1 MELSVAYNFDSG
13 LIEKLAVFPS
23 VKEIYGK
30 LHQDLFGGGRSSY
43 TLRSVSHKR
52 LREAIA
58 SSNDHGI
65 VFNYLLN
72 GASLD
77 GSEQTRSGQKKIRAF
92 IAKLCSWGVGSVTV
106 ASPLLL
112 RIIKKEFP
120 QLKVRVSAFAVI
132 DSPEKA
138 SQWAEMGADTLCI
151 SAIGVNRDIN
161 KLKSI
166 RKAVACS
173 LQLIVNASCLPRC
186 AWELTHMNLLTNSSR
201 SGHKLGGFCLDYC
214 FFHCARKRL
223 GDSSLYLRGVW
234 IRPEDLSFYE
244 NLGYTSFKI
253 VERSSPSQLLLTRV
267 KAYSERSFDGNLMEL
282 VAPVAQIKP
291 QLSPSLFQYIQM
303 ILKMSKLQYV
313 KIKSLLKIKKFAELI
328 MLHDFN
334 KHTCPVYIDNK
345 KLDGFL
351 NEITKHTDC
360 TCGNP
365 RCAICASWAPKAIE
379 IDEQYRKQV
388 LAMAQEIDE
397 SIIDGTLW

>member
-1 MELSVAYNFDSG
+1 MELSVAYNFEPG
-13 LIEKLAVFPS
+13 LIEKLATFPS
-23 VKEIYGK
+23 VKEVYGK
-30 LHQDLFGGGRSSY
+30 LHQDMFGGGRSSY
-43 TLRSVSHKR
+43 TLRSVSNRK

-58 SSNDHGI
+58 CSNDHGI

-77 GSEQTRSGQKKIRAF
+77 GSEQTRYGQKKIRAF
-92 IAKLCSWGVGSVTV
+92 IGQLCSWGVGAVTV

-120 QLKVRVSAFAVI
+120 QLKVRVSVFATI

-161 KLKSI
+161 KLKAI
-166 RKAVACS
+166 RKAVTCS

-223 GDSSLYLRGVW
+223 EDTSLYLRGVW

-253 VERSSPSQLLLTRV
+253 VERSSPGQLLLTRV

-291 QLSPSLFQYIQM
+291 QLSPTFWQYARM
-303 ILKMSKLQYV
+303 ILTMSKLQYA
-313 KIKSLLKIKKFAELI
+313 KMNSLLKIKKFAEMV
-328 MLHDFN
+328 MLHDF
-334 KHTCPVYIDNK
+334 KKDTCPVFIDNK

-351 NEITKHTDC
+351 QEITKHSECNCGKSRC
-360 TCGNP
+360 T
-365 RCAICASWAPKAIE
+365 ICATWTEKAIS
-379 IDEQYRKQV
+379 IDEQYRKQA

-397 SIIDGTLW
+397 SVVDGSLW

>member
-1 MELSVAYNFDSG
+1 MELSVAYNFEPG
-13 LIEKLAVFPS
+13 LIEKLATFSS

-43 TLRSVSHKR
+43 TLRSVSHRK
-52 LREAIA
+52 LHEAIT
-58 SSNDHGI
+58 SSNNHRI

-77 GSEQTRSGQKKIRAF
+77 GSEQTRSGQKKIRTF
-92 IAKLCSWGVGSVTV
+92 IDQLCSWGVGAVTV

-120 QLKVRVSAFAVI
+120 QLKVRVSAFAAI
-132 DSPEKA
+132 DSAEKA
-138 SQWAEMGADTLCI
+138 SQWADMGADTLCI

-161 KLKSI
+161 KLISI
-166 RKAVACS
+166 RKAVTCS

-201 SGHKLGGFCLDYC
+201 SGHKLGLDYC

-223 GDSSLYLRGVW
+223 EDSSLYLRGVW

-253 VERSSPSQLLLTRV
+253 VERSSPGQLLLTRV

-291 QLSPSLFQYIQM
+291 QLSPAFWQYARM
-303 ILKMSKLQYV
+303 ILTMSKLQYA
-313 KIKSLLKIKKFAELI
+313 KMSSLLKIKKFAELI
-328 MLHDFN
+328 MLHDFT
-334 KHTCPVYIDNK
+334 KDTSPVFIDNK

-351 NEITKHTDC
+351 QEITKHPDC
-360 TCGNP
+360 NCGKSH
-365 RCAICASWAPKAIE
+365 CAISASWTQRAVSIN
-379 IDEQYRKQV
+379 EQYRKQA

-397 SIIDGTLW
+397 SVVDGSLW